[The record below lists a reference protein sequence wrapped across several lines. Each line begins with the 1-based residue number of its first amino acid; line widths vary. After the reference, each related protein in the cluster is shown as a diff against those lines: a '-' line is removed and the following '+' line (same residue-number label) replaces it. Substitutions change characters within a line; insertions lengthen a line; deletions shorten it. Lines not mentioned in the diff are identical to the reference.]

1 MKRFITCALAI
12 LGILTVTAASAQQKP
27 RIAVLK
33 IKNKSTY
40 GADQM
45 ARACE
50 DWLVEGLVKTGNFR
64 VIERQELE
72 SVLKEQGLS
81 LSGAVDD
88 KTAVE
93 AGKILGCQLVVLG
106 AITDFSVHKS
116 GAHGAFGIGFNV
128 GVTKAEGMLNIRLVN
143 TTTAEIIYTGSE
155 KGEHSFSNVDV
166 AGFGGG
172 VDWDESQARQIFEP
186 AVQRAVAAI
195 ASKVGSIKD
204 SLGSVAVSRGKV
216 AKVSEGKIY
225 VSVGSTDG
233 VREGDTYNL
242 YRLGEEI
249 TDPDTGKKLG
259 QEKTRMGTFTVT
271 KVVAEHLSL
280 GVTDGGAVQVGDL
293 IEK

>member
-12 LGILTVTAASAQQKP
+12 LGILTVTAAFAQQKP

-40 GADQM
+40 GAEQM

-106 AITDFSVHKS
+106 AITDFSVHRS

-195 ASKVGSIKD
+195 SSKVGSIKD

-233 VREGDTYNL
+233 VKEGDTYNL